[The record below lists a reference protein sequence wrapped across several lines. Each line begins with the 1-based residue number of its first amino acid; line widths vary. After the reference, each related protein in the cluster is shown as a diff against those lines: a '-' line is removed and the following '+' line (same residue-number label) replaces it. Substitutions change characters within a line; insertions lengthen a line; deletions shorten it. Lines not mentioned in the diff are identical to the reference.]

1 MKITT
6 ESTSDSLAG
15 NDSRLA
21 ELERDRQELT
31 SLMGHDMLNLIH
43 GIVGF
48 FDLVDQGTLTPQSP
62 EFAEFISV
70 ASQYSRELML
80 MVNAILDI
88 YRLEDGRLALNRRP
102 TDFSELLTYSSEQ
115 VRSIAAQND
124 VRLFFDLPADL
135 PLLDVDGDLIV
146 RVLSNLL
153 LSAIKASPAGEQV
166 RTGVVICPESPSMV
180 QVSISDAGKSVAGE
194 ELAALFERFPGADRR
209 NLKRRV
215 GLGLSFCKQAVEL
228 HGGRI
233 WAESRDEGGVVY
245 HFTLPV
251 AAESG

>member
-1 MKITT
+1 MT
-6 ESTSDSLAG
+6 G
-15 NDSRLA
+15 NNARLA
-21 ELERDRQELT
+21 ELERARQELT

-48 FDLVDQGTLTPQSP
+48 FDLVDQGTLTPQSS
-62 EFAEFISV
+62 EFAEFMSM

-102 TDFSELLTYSSEQ
+102 TDFGELLTYSSEQ

-124 VRLFFDLPADL
+124 VRLEFDLPADL

-166 RTGVVICPESPSMV
+166 RTAVMIVPATPSMI
-180 QVSISDAGKSVAGE
+180 QVSISDAGKSVADG
-194 ELAALFERFPGADRR
+194 ELAALFERFPWTDRC
-209 NLKRRV
+209 NFKRRL
-215 GLGLSFCKQAVEL
+215 GLGLPFCKQAVEL
-228 HGGRI
+228 HGGRM
-233 WAESRDEGGVVY
+233 WAESGAEGGVTY
-245 HFTLPV
+245 RFTLPV
-251 AAESG
+251 VGESG